1 MSDAATGPCQRARYR
16 RDLARVAGVRTGPA
30 RPPVG
35 GVSSPQGAMIFYQ
48 AHGAEETYGPGCSE
62 WIAAEGVVECATT
75 ASGSALLRRLRREG
89 AECSLSA
96 HSLRYLASA

>member
-1 MSDAATGPCQRARYR
+1 
-16 RDLARVAGVRTGPA
+16 
-30 RPPVG
+30 
-35 GVSSPQGAMIFYQ
+35 MIFYQ